1 MHFTKKTGHI
11 KNSDKTCFCKETK
24 NPCTALSGPVQGG
37 KVLLQQ
43 LLAGV
48 GGTLE
53 ELSAVGLDHA
63 GVGQRS

>member
-53 ELSAVGLDHA
+53 KLLK
-63 GVGQRS
+63 